1 MSDRIYTVGNKVSIP
16 CVPLCCKHEVDN
28 KIVFVGK
35 MNYEPNVVAV
45 TYFVNHILPSLI
57 DRFPLLQF
65 LIIGIHPN
73 AKVRNLAGEHV
84 VVTGFVDEVEPF
96 FLQSSVVIAPML
108 IGAGVQNK
116 IIQAMSYGCCVATT
130 SIGAEGL
137 TNCNDEIAIFNEDN
151 QWIEGLCSLLS
162 DRNRRIVM
170 GQLARKYIINYFSSE
185 IVERQFWKFIE
196 GE

>member
-170 GQLARKYIINYFSSE
+170 GQLARNISLIIF
-185 IVERQFWKFIE
+185 K
-196 GE
+196 

>member
-28 KIVFVGK
+28 KIVF
-35 MNYEPNVVAV
+35 
-45 TYFVNHILPSLI
+45 
-57 DRFPLLQF
+57 
-65 LIIGIHPN
+65 
-73 AKVRNLAGEHV
+73 
-84 VVTGFVDEVEPF
+84 
-96 FLQSSVVIAPML
+96 
-108 IGAGVQNK
+108 
-116 IIQAMSYGCCVATT
+116 VATT

-151 QWIEGLCSLLS
+151 QWIEGLCSLLP

>member
-1 MSDRIYTVGNKVSIP
+1 
-16 CVPLCCKHEVDN
+16 
-28 KIVFVGK
+28 
-35 MNYEPNVVAV
+35 
-45 TYFVNHILPSLI
+45 
-57 DRFPLLQF
+57 
-65 LIIGIHPN
+65 
-73 AKVRNLAGEHV
+73 
-84 VVTGFVDEVEPF
+84 
-96 FLQSSVVIAPML
+96 ML

-170 GQLARKYIINYFSSE
+170 GQLARNISLIIFQVRLLRGNFGSL
-185 IVERQFWKFIE
+185 
-196 GE
+196 

>member
-1 MSDRIYTVGNKVSIP
+1 M
-16 CVPLCCKHEVDN
+16 
-28 KIVFVGK
+28 
-35 MNYEPNVVAV
+35 
-45 TYFVNHILPSLI
+45 
-57 DRFPLLQF
+57 
-65 LIIGIHPN
+65 
-73 AKVRNLAGEHV
+73 
-84 VVTGFVDEVEPF
+84 VTGFVDEVEPF

>member
-1 MSDRIYTVGNKVSIP
+1 MSERIYTVSNKVSIP
-16 CVPLCCKHEVDN
+16 CASLCCKHEVDN
-28 KIVFVGK
+28 IIVFVGK

-57 DRFPLLQF
+57 DRFPSLQF

-84 VVTGFVDEVEPF
+84 VVTGFVDAIEPF
-96 FLQSSVVIAPML
+96 FQQSSVVIAPMFT
-108 IGAGVQNK
+108 GAGVQNK
-116 IIQAMSYGCCVATT
+116 IIQAMSHGCCVATT

-137 TNCNDEIAIFNEDN
+137 TICNDEIAVFNEDD
-151 QWIEGLCSLLS
+151 QWIEGLCCLLS

-170 GQLARKYIINYFSSE
+170 GQLARKYIINYLSSE
-185 IVERQFWKFIE
+185 IIEKQFWKFIN